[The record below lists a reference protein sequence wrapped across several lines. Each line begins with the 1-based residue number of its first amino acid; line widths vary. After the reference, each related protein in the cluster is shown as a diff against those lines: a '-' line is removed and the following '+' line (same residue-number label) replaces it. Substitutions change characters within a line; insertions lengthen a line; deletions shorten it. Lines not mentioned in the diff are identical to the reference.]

1 MKNLGLV
8 DGQGYGWRKIVKELE
23 SRSLP
28 APEIKI
34 RKNSITVTI
43 WFEKPLKLLS
53 LDQRNGLF
61 AYRAEISAQ
70 RAGE

>member
-28 APEIKI
+28 VPEIKV
-34 RKNSITVTI
+34 REKSITVTL
-43 WFEKPLKLLS
+43 WFE
-53 LDQRNGLF
+53 NH
-61 AYRAEISAQ
+61 
-70 RAGE
+70 